1 MSILQVFLYFS
12 HMGGIQKGFQE
23 VTSAVVAVSFHLL
36 GYGKCVSSY
45 WTFTF
50 TSGESA
56 HPSVLYASQQCIFED
71 FLFTLCFM
79 YCYKNRIL
87 DTSPCAVNT
96 PFWLKTVLT
105 LALE

>member
-1 MSILQVFLYFS
+1 
-12 HMGGIQKGFQE
+12 MGGIQKGFQE

-56 HPSVLYASQQCIFED
+56 HPSVLYAS
-71 FLFTLCFM
+71 
-79 YCYKNRIL
+79 
-87 DTSPCAVNT
+87 
-96 PFWLKTVLT
+96 
-105 LALE
+105 